1 MLVCTYVEKPKELY
15 IKSWDWKKK
24 VLQIKKSD
32 ENSMFQLR
40 EINQME
46 REMYQCLEWELNMNV
61 ATLKEF
67 EEMAHK
73 D

>member
-1 MLVCTYVEKPKELY
+1 
-15 IKSWDWKKK
+15 
-24 VLQIKKSD
+24 
-32 ENSMFQLR
+32 MFQLR
-40 EINQME
+40 GINQME
-46 REMYQCLEWELNMNV
+46 REMCQCLEWELNMNV